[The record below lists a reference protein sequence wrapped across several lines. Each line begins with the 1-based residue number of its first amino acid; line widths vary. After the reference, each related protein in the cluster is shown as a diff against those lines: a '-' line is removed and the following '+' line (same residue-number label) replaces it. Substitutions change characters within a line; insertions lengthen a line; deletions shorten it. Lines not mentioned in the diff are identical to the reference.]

1 MKQLTKHGNK
11 IIDIDTDSSVA
22 VISNVKLL
30 REIHPRFENPYEGKR
45 ESWNSTAL
53 NKGTGIGSKVKTI
66 NSSSTWKQKYTSY

>member
-11 IIDIDTDSSVA
+11 IIDIDGSASTA

-30 REIHPRFENPYEGKR
+30 REISPKFDNPYEGKR
-45 ESWNSTAL
+45 ETWNSTATM
-53 NKGTGIGSKVKTI
+53 KGTGLGSKVNAV